1 MNLVLTITNSPE
13 GVSLNQTQY
22 VFGEEGGDI
31 GRADRNTW
39 VLQDPERYIS
49 SRHCAIQYEN
59 GVYYLVDHST
69 NGTYLNNS
77 DQPIGKGQRAALS
90 NGMNITVGDYGF
102 TVALANDQ
110 SSAIPGVGGPFA
122 TDGNNQQATPNIHV
136 EADSGIR
143 DDIPPAS
150 SGPDL
155 YQPINITPHHEPVIP
170 GQDNILDPL
179 QAFEQLNRNNN
190 RQHVLDN
197 ENQLSAGRQEDH
209 ANFAEQAFTPPK
221 ILGSE
226 TIPEDWDNTEYGYH
240 GKNAHLKNKH
250 TELSLAD
257 DGDVAVQEKKPNVA
271 VKSVKRRTV
280 NPVNANPKQKHS
292 KQAVNKKSYT
302 SSNAAIG
309 LDKDAFSQDQLA
321 ELNHVVG
328 QFVRHTVEG
337 LLKVLRARS
346 TIKNELRLGVTTV
359 QPTDNNPIK
368 FSADVE
374 DALEHLFV
382 KQSKAYMPP
391 IASVNESFETILD
404 HQVAVLADEVIPGLS
419 LVILTLQ
426 DVHVL

>member
-1 MNLVLTITNSPE
+1 M
-13 GVSLNQTQY
+13 
-22 VFGEEGGDI
+22 
-31 GRADRNTW
+31 
-39 VLQDPERYIS
+39 
-49 SRHCAIQYEN
+49 
-59 GVYYLVDHST
+59 
-69 NGTYLNNS
+69 
-77 DQPIGKGQRAALS
+77 
-90 NGMNITVGDYGF
+90 
-102 TVALANDQ
+102 
-110 SSAIPGVGGPFA
+110 
-122 TDGNNQQATPNIHV
+122 
-136 EADSGIR
+136 
-143 DDIPPAS
+143 
-150 SGPDL
+150 
-155 YQPINITPHHEPVIP
+155 
-170 GQDNILDPL
+170 
-179 QAFEQLNRNNN
+179 
-190 RQHVLDN
+190 
-197 ENQLSAGRQEDH
+197 
-209 ANFAEQAFTPPK
+209 
-221 ILGSE
+221 
-226 TIPEDWDNTEYGYH
+226 
-240 GKNAHLKNKH
+240 
-250 TELSLAD
+250 SLAD

-292 KQAVNKKSYT
+292 KQAVNKQSYT